1 MWCTSECFDMPECLS
16 GCALVC
22 KEVWRL
28 VCACGGSGNDVC
40 AYNQKL

>member
-22 KEVWRL
+22 EGVCGL
-28 VCACGGSGNDVC
+28 VCACGVSGNEACV
-40 AYNQKL
+40 YHQKL